1 MSIPYEERFR
11 ICEKQSKPAGCAAGK
26 KTCRPSL
33 KPGRWR
39 VSRRASAPPRG
50 VHTTQRTCAN
60 EGQSHKPKCSILGPR
75 SGLNVKFESE
85 NDAMTTSKTIA
96 ALLGPTL
103 VASAISLLANLGTSR
118 TIIEGLSQ
126 SPALIMIAG
135 YAAFVP
141 GLAIVYFH
149 NRWTGGWPMLVTVMG
164 WLSLVVGLL
173 RMVFPTPIAALT
185 MKIAPS
191 AAGVFP
197 VVAVVFLL
205 IGGFLSFKAYGREGL
220 GRRVS
225 LRPARGGR
233 HTQ

>member
-1 MSIPYEERFR
+1 
-11 ICEKQSKPAGCAAGK
+11 
-26 KTCRPSL
+26 
-33 KPGRWR
+33 
-39 VSRRASAPPRG
+39 
-50 VHTTQRTCAN
+50 
-60 EGQSHKPKCSILGPR
+60 
-75 SGLNVKFESE
+75 
-85 NDAMTTSKTIA
+85 MTTSKTIA

-149 NRWTGGWPMLVTVMG
+149 NRWTGGWPVLVTVMG

-173 RMVFPTPIAALT
+173 RMVLPTQIAALT
-185 MKIAPS
+185 TKIAPS

-205 IGGFLSFKAYGREGL
+205 IGGFLSFKAYGRE
-220 GRRVS
+220 
-225 LRPARGGR
+225 
-233 HTQ
+233 